1 MYVSRRKRAL
11 RCLIGS
17 QQICAL
23 RKVFIAGL
31 EISANRFNVNPF
43 VMPQDVFMGF
53 GYNPMLREQGE
64 RLDMLEYVAWM
75 KRLLD
80 AGVNFVTFWDASAY
94 QMVNVLPKGRFCGNP
109 ASAPD
114 AAAGFL
120 ETLAE
125 ELQRPKRAEI
135 AENCALRNKYL
146 WNLRSLTGLS
156 PTRSGSV
163 RSVTDLF
170 RGIKDGEDGGKDLV
184 QRAEQNN
191 FARYATLFC
200 QAAEYVERMQTDE
213 PWLLSQVFPPALLKK
228 IKEENPAAQF
238 YLPMEMAEAMYLQNN
253 TPGILSGKYGPQSE
267 QPFDNFIL
275 GIQQERF
282 QPYAALRSPLGPRK
296 PGYLKDNDVLW
307 TSSSND
313 DIAKLIRRNSIN
325 CEEGELSDVNREY
338 GNFVR
343 DYLRVLA
350 EPNEPLV
357 DCAIRLRDAM
367 RIEEVK

>member
-1 MYVSRRKRAL
+1 
-11 RCLIGS
+11 
-17 QQICAL
+17 
-23 RKVFIAGL
+23 
-31 EISANRFNVNPF
+31 
-43 VMPQDVFMGF
+43 MPQDVFMGF
-53 GYNPMLREQGE
+53 GYNPMLREKGE

-94 QMVNVLPKGRFCGNP
+94 QLVNVLPKGRFCGNP
-109 ASAPD
+109 ASDPG

-125 ELQRPKRAEI
+125 ELQKPKRAEI
-135 AENCALRNKYL
+135 AENCALRNQYL
-146 WNLRSLTGLS
+146 WNLRSLTGLP
-156 PTRSGSV
+156 PTRSGTV

-170 RGIKDGEDGGKDLV
+170 RGIKDGEDGEKDLV

-200 QAAEYVERMQTDE
+200 QAAEYVERLRADD
-213 PWLLSQVFPPALLKK
+213 PNLLSQVFSPATLKK
-228 IKEENPAAQF
+228 IKDENPAAQF
-238 YLPMEMAEAMYLQNN
+238 YLPMEIAEALYLQNN

-267 QPFDNFIL
+267 QPFDDCIL
-275 GIQQERF
+275 GMQQERF
-282 QPYAALRSPLGPRK
+282 QPYAALRSPLGPVRS
-296 PGYLKDNDVLW
+296 GYLKPLDGWVDGVLW

-313 DIAKLIRRNSIN
+313 EIAKLIRRNSIN

-338 GNFVR
+338 GDFVR

-350 EPNEPLV
+350 EPNEPFV